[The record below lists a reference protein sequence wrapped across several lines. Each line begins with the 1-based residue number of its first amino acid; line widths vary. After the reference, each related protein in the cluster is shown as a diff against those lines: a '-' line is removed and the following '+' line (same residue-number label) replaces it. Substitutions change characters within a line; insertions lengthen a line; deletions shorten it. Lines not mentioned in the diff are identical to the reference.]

1 METTENT
8 TGTADQ
14 AADQSAAQAGAD
26 QAKATKAAK
35 KPVPVPD
42 HDDCVYM
49 QRKGDE
55 DAVVNVNSI
64 DAMVELGWSVK
75 TK

>member
-1 METTENT
+1 MSDTDNT
-8 TGTADQ
+8 QSAADQ
-14 AADQSAAQAGAD
+14 AAEQGAAQAD
-26 QAKATKAAK
+26 QAKVKAK

-49 QRKGDE
+49 TRKGDD
-55 DAVVNVNSI
+55 DAIVNVNSVDI
-64 DAMVELGWSVK
+64 MAEQGWSVK